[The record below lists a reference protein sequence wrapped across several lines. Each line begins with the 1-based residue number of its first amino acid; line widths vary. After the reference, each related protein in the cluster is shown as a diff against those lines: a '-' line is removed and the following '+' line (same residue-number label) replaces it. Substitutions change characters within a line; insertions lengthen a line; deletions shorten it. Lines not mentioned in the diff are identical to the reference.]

1 MKRVDNHTAK
11 ARPVIKRQTER
22 REREREE
29 TKGTDGRVERLV
41 GVKGKGKEEQK
52 GKVENE
58 EEREDEE
65 RKRRIA
71 RKAKGVK
78 ISMFVDCYSYHNV

>member
-1 MKRVDNHTAK
+1 MDNHTAK
-11 ARPVIKRQTER
+11 ARPVIKRQ

-29 TKGTDGRVERLV
+29 TKGTHGRVKRLV

-58 EEREDEE
+58 EKRED
-65 RKRRIA
+65 
-71 RKAKGVK
+71 
-78 ISMFVDCYSYHNV
+78 

>member
-1 MKRVDNHTAK
+1 MKRADNHTAK
-11 ARPVIKRQTER
+11 ARPAIK

-29 TKGTDGRVERLV
+29 TKGTDRRVERLV

-58 EEREDEE
+58 EKREDEE

-78 ISMFVDCYSYHNV
+78 ISMLVDCDSYHNF

>member
-1 MKRVDNHTAK
+1 M
-11 ARPVIKRQTER
+11 
-22 REREREE
+22 
-29 TKGTDGRVERLV
+29 V

-58 EEREDEE
+58 EKREDEE
-65 RKRRIA
+65 RKRSIA

-78 ISMFVDCYSYHNV
+78 ISMLVDCDSYHNF